1 MRRVLAFLVSGAILT
16 AVYLQIDAAD
26 LVETLADTD
35 RWRLAGSLLLLV
47 ALVFG
52 SAGRLVLLA
61 HAADLQLA
69 GRMAVK
75 ATFAANALNLIL
87 PGKLGD
93 LAKASLMRD
102 AVSGS
107 VLPGLRVC
115 IYEKLSDLL
124 AILVCGVVALAL
136 YPGSDRVL
144 LLALTASA
152 VGLLMS
158 MTLKQVP
165 QALLRVVRLG
175 PSGLERLVE
184 PVLRSWLDLIARLVH
199 RRSQLV
205 AALLLTL
212 VIWAGHF
219 LQIAMMA
226 WALGITGPW
235 LELVS
240 LFPIIILAGLL
251 PVTIAG
257 IGPRDAAI
265 VVLAGPLIGYPVAAA
280 LGVLFWLRYLVPGS
294 IGLIFVSEF
303 MKSLKPR

>member
-1 MRRVLAFLVSGAILT
+1 MRKVLAFLVSVAILT
-16 AVYLQIDAAD
+16 AVYLQIDVAN
-26 LVETLADTD
+26 LIETLAGTD
-35 RWRLAGSLLLLV
+35 RWRLAASLLLLV
-47 ALVFG
+47 ALVLG

-102 AVSGS
+102 AESGS

-115 IYEKLSDLL
+115 IFEKLADLL
-124 AILVCGVVALAL
+124 AILVCGVVALAA
-136 YPGSDRVL
+136 YPGSDWAL
-144 LLALTASA
+144 LLALVASA
-152 VGLLMS
+152 IGLLMC
-158 MTLKQVP
+158 MTLQQVP
-165 QALLRVVRLG
+165 RTLLRVVHLA
-175 PSGLERLVE
+175 PTGLDRLVA
-184 PVLRSWLDLIARLVH
+184 PVLRSWIDLIARLVH
-199 RRSQLV
+199 RPRQLA
-205 AALLLTL
+205 AALMLTL
-212 VIWAGHF
+212 IIWAGHF

-226 WALGITGPW
+226 WALGVTGPW
-235 LELVS
+235 LELIA

-257 IGPRDAAI
+257 IGPRDAAM

-280 LGVLFWLRYLVPGS
+280 LGVLFWLRYLVPGA
-294 IGLIFVSEF
+294 IGLTVMPEF
-303 MKSLKPR
+303 MKSVKPR

>member
-1 MRRVLAFLVSGAILT
+1 MRRFLAFVVSAAILA
-16 AVYLQIDAAD
+16 AVYLQIDVAN
-26 LVETLADTD
+26 LVETLAGTD
-35 RWRLAGSLLLLV
+35 RLRLAASLLLLV
-47 ALVFG
+47 ALVLG

-61 HAADLQLA
+61 HAADLQVGARLA
-69 GRMAVK
+69 IK

-102 AVSGS
+102 SETGS

-124 AILVCGVVALAL
+124 AIIVCGVIALAV
-136 YPGSDRVL
+136 YPGGDWVL
-144 LLALTASA
+144 LLVLTAA
-152 VGLLMS
+152 AIGLLMS

-165 QALLRVVRLG
+165 QAFLRIVRLA
-175 PSGLERLVE
+175 PPGLQRLVA
-184 PVLRSWLDLIARLVH
+184 PILRSWIDLIARLVH
-199 RRSQLV
+199 RPRQLA
-205 AALLLTL
+205 AALMLTL

-226 WALGITGPW
+226 WALGVTGPW

-251 PVTIAG
+251 PVTVAG

-294 IGLIFVSEF
+294 IGLIFLSEF